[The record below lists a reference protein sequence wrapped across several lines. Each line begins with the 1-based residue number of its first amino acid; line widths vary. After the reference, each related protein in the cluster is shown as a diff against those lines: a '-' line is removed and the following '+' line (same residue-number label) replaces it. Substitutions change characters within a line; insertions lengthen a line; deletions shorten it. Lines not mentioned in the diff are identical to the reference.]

1 MERGGHRT
9 RGIICALLGAVSWGV
24 SGTCSQYLFMDKGVN
39 STWLT
44 VVRMMGAGI
53 ILVILA
59 LLTRRR
65 ELLGILSH
73 WKDRMMLVV
82 FGVCGLM
89 VSQYT
94 YLTAIQYSNS
104 GTATV
109 LQYIGP
115 VLIMVVTCV
124 RTWQLPN
131 RIEVAAIVLTL
142 LGVALLATH
151 GDPSSLVI
159 SPKGLTWG
167 LLAAVGF
174 LLYTTLPVGL
184 MQRWG
189 NLAVTGGAMMIG
201 GVMLLVAVRFW
212 RYSVPLDL
220 EVVGIVAVVVLLGT
234 VLSYTLYLQGVRDL
248 GPVHASMISCVEPV
262 TATIC
267 STVWLDTRFAPVDLL
282 GFASILST
290 VYLLSARKKEQA
302 S

>member
-1 MERGGHRT
+1 
-9 RGIICALLGAVSWGV
+9 
-24 SGTCSQYLFMDKGVN
+24 
-39 STWLT
+39 
-44 VVRMMGAGI
+44 
-53 ILVILA
+53 
-59 LLTRRR
+59 
-65 ELLGILSH
+65 
-73 WKDRMMLVV
+73 MLVV
-82 FGVCGLM
+82 FGVCGLW

-115 VLIMVVTCV
+115 VLIMAVTCV

-189 NLAVTGGAMMIG
+189 NLAVTGGA
-201 GVMLLVAVRFW
+201 
-212 RYSVPLDL
+212 
-220 EVVGIVAVVVLLGT
+220 
-234 VLSYTLYLQGVRDL
+234 
-248 GPVHASMISCVEPV
+248 
-262 TATIC
+262 
-267 STVWLDTRFAPVDLL
+267 
-282 GFASILST
+282 
-290 VYLLSARKKEQA
+290 
-302 S
+302 

>member
-1 MERGGHRT
+1 
-9 RGIICALLGAVSWGV
+9 
-24 SGTCSQYLFMDKGVN
+24 MDKGVN

-115 VLIMVVTCV
+115 VLIMAVTCV

-220 EVVGIVAVVVLLGT
+220 EVVGIAAVVVLLGT

-290 VYLLSARKKEQA
+290 VYLLSAWKKEQA